1 MDFGARYTWLWIG
14 VLPHNRVG
22 FEELPVLSVFQS
34 PEYVSQGNG
43 SLTQCE
49 GRGRDWLFTAL
60 SGIYS
65 LVSA

>member
-22 FEELPVLSVFQS
+22 FEELPVLSVFQW

-43 SLTQCE
+43 SLSVKAGAGTGCSQP
-49 GRGRDWLFTAL
+49 
-60 SGIYS
+60 YP
-65 LVSA
+65 VSTV